1 MKRLSLNRLNVL
13 IHNMSGNTY
22 GQLFKITT
30 FGESHGPAV
39 GVVIDGCP
47 AGLVIMREEIQMELD
62 KRRPG
67 QSKLTTQRQEE
78 DRVEILS
85 GVFENKTLGTP
96 IALLVRNQDAQL
108 ESYESIKD
116 KYRPGHADYVYDV
129 KYGFRD
135 WRGGGRA
142 SARETLARVAAGAIA
157 KKLLS
162 QIGVKIVGEVAQV
175 GNAVDQN
182 EFAREIENARANG
195 DSVGGIVKVTIK
207 NVPVGLGE
215 PVFDKLSAD
224 FAKAMVSIPAVK
236 GFEIG
241 DGFSCVEKFGS
252 ENNDEMEVRDGVAR
266 TKTNHA
272 GGIVGG
278 ISNGEDIVMR
288 VIFKPTSSIAKTQRT
303 VDSCGREVDIEV
315 HGRHDPCVALRAVP
329 VVEAMAALVLADDYL
344 LSKSS
349 KI

>member
-1 MKRLSLNRLNVL
+1 MP
-13 IHNMSGNTY
+13 GNTF

-30 FGESHGPAV
+30 FGESHCSAL

-47 AGLVIMREEIQMELD
+47 AGLEINQEVIQKELD

-67 QSKLTTQRQEE
+67 RSLLTSTRQEL
-78 DRVEILS
+78 DKVDILS
-85 GVFENKTLGTP
+85 GVFEGKTLGTP
-96 IALLVRNQDAQL
+96 IALVVRNGDAQSK
-108 ESYESIKD
+108 SYENIKD

-135 WRGGGRA
+135 WRGGGRS

-162 QIGVKIVGEVAQV
+162 KVGVRIIGRLVQV
-175 GNAVDQN
+175 GKIKDYCL
-182 EFAREIENARANG
+182 FDKEIEMARANN
-195 DSVGGIVKVTIK
+195 DSIGGIVEVIAK
-207 NVPVGLGE
+207 NVPVGLGS

-224 FAKAMVSIPAVK
+224 LAKAMVSIPAVK

-241 DGFSCVEKFGS
+241 DGFDCVEKYGS
-252 ENNDEMEVRDGVAR
+252 ENNDSLEILNDKVR

-278 ISNGEDIVMR
+278 ISNGEDIVLR
-288 VIFKPTSSIAKTQRT
+288 IALKPTSSIGKEQSTINQSGEGT
-303 VDSCGREVDIEV
+303 TIKVV
-315 HGRHDPCVALRAVP
+315 GRHDPCVAVRAVP
-329 VVEAMAALVLADDYL
+329 IVEAMVALVLADHYL
-344 LSKSS
+344 LD
-349 KI
+349 KISRL